1 MKAITVK
8 QLRKIFDKL
17 DDAGK
22 GDYQVFLTDDE
33 EMNGYHACWYL
44 PEAADEMDGLQR
56 QAQGEILCLQAL
68 REASTQLRGTKGMRE
83 PLLPHSKGLG

>member
-8 QLRKIFDKL
+8 KLREVFDKL

-33 EMNGYHACWYL
+33 EMNGYHACWYV
-44 PEAADEMDGLQR
+44 PEAADEMDEESRRCCEEVNQDIS
-56 QAQGEILCLQAL
+56 ILEDDTDKAVYM
-68 REASTQLRGTKGMRE
+68 G
-83 PLLPHSKGLG
+83 

>member
-44 PEAADEMDGLQR
+44 PEAVDEMDEESR
-56 QAQGEILCLQAL
+56 RCCEEVNKDISILEDDTDKAVYM
-68 REASTQLRGTKGMRE
+68 G
-83 PLLPHSKGLG
+83 